1 MTWEM
6 IELKEGEPVVFLA
19 VHALRWRQE
28 WGEPAAGFVQ
38 SEVDIDALQAENER
52 LREEMAAHMGTSY
65 LIGDL
70 LAAVEEYATELDKYV
85 DELADV
91 DARADRLQ
99 AENERLRSL
108 LSFAL
113 MNEDKF
119 TEFDTD
125 GVKARWIIK
134 VEDAMKGG

>member
-52 LREEMAAHMGTSY
+52 LRAALRCLYECASEVEYKAWPLMEEAKRMSLEMLKPTACYTPPAIT
-65 LIGDL
+65 
-70 LAAVEEYATELDKYV
+70 AELDLETKAGSPQPK
-85 DELADV
+85 DIDPLGLELP
-91 DARADRLQ
+91 
-99 AENERLRSL
+99 
-108 LSFAL
+108 
-113 MNEDKF
+113 
-119 TEFDTD
+119 
-125 GVKARWIIK
+125 
-134 VEDAMKGG
+134 

>member
-52 LREEMAAHMGTSY
+52 LLNTVKLAYRKHHLDDCSVGWEELSNALFNTLCDAMGD
-65 LIGDL
+65 IGF
-70 LAAVEEYATELDKYV
+70 
-85 DELADV
+85 DEWLKKQ
-91 DARADRLQ
+91 RADLETKAGSPQPKDIDPIDLELQ
-99 AENERLRSL
+99 
-108 LSFAL
+108 
-113 MNEDKF
+113 
-119 TEFDTD
+119 
-125 GVKARWIIK
+125 
-134 VEDAMKGG
+134 

>member
-1 MTWEM
+1 MSKIE
-6 IELKEGEPVVFLA
+6 ELKERVLKY
-19 VHALRWRQE
+19 RM
-28 WGEPAAGFVQ
+28 
-38 SEVDIDALQAENER
+38 LQ
-52 LREEMAAHMGTSY
+52 LPGQPMAAHMGTSY